1 MRIGILPLA
10 AVCTLLLPA
19 TVHAQVNVRDAPM
32 VSTRNATGEDTQKSR
47 LQANLGLGS
56 PVGEIGAS
64 YTYAPVPKLQ
74 IELGTG
80 LGYTGFQFSVMPK
93 LALAL
98 NKTDRFVFGA
108 GPSASLDL
116 ATGPN
121 HTYHG
126 YWLHTEVGYE
136 HRTASGFS
144 VLVAA
149 GITYGLG
156 GEMRARCSAD
166 CAGDTPTWN
175 EPIAGKMFPQA
186 RIAFGRWF

>member
-1 MRIGILPLA
+1 MRLGILRLA
-10 AVCTLLLPA
+10 AVCTVILPA
-19 TVHAQVNVRDAPM
+19 AAHAQVEASDALIGTVRN
-32 VSTRNATGEDTQKSR
+32 RTGETTPKSR

-64 YTYAPVPKLQ
+64 YTYAPLPEIQ

-98 NKTDRFVFGA
+98 NKSERFVVGA

-144 VLVAA
+144 LLVAA

-156 GEMRARCSAD
+156 GEMRGQCSAD
-166 CAGDTPTWN
+166 CAGDTRTWN